1 MSDWSVHLLQ
11 LAARGQL
18 GRVGRK
24 LLLDLPALSQSF
36 ACVTSACTPGIRA
49 KDARS
54 CCADLEVT
62 VSEAEQAA
70 ITAALPEIAAHLGW
84 SDIPAVF
91 DGDTLTRPKRRCVF
105 AVESPLRCGLHTFED
120 TNGLK
125 RGTLKPLPCRLFPL
139 VIVDAEDGRT
149 LVTAIHTRTATLAG
163 SRPARVFPCLGAEAP
178 TIAES
183 CADTLLALYGE
194 KAAVDIA
201 RQARA
206 WSAAGQA

>member
-36 ACVTSACTPGIRA
+36 ACVTSLCTPGARA

-62 VSEAEQAA
+62 VSDAERAA
-70 ITAALPEIAAHLGW
+70 IATSLPAIAAHLGW
-84 SDIPAVF
+84 RSTPEVF
-91 DGDTLTRPKRRCVF
+91 DGDTLTRPSRRCVF

-120 TNGLK
+120 ANALT
-125 RGTLKPLPCRLFPL
+125 RGALKPLPCRLFPL

-163 SRPARVFPCLGAEAP
+163 SRPARAFPCLGIDAP

-183 CADTLLALYGE
+183 CADTLTALYGE
-194 KAAVDIA
+194 KSAADIA

-206 WSAAGQA
+206 WSAAGQG